1 MHTKH
6 SQTQKREKYMT
17 NMERKVLKDNSKVD
31 ILEAKVSIISIMK
44 RYLSSSLEE
53 AVEAVAS
60 SSISV
65 MVVAMVSSNNNNQ
78 LKTYLRTQMSLSWT

>member
-1 MHTKH
+1 
-6 SQTQKREKYMT
+6 MT

-78 LKTYLRTQMSLSWT
+78 LKTYLRTQMSLS